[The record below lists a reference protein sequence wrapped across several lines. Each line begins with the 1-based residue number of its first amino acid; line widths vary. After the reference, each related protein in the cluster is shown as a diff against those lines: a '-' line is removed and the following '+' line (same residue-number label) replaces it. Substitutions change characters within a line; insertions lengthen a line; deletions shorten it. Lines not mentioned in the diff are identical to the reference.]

1 MPIFLLSS
9 FRRKTFTMNRQN
21 DTSRRNVTFTF
32 VTHSLF
38 YFCLLFYFFDH
49 SLAGTQSSTEDS
61 ETKKRLSIFILYSL
75 DSPKPVAEEKSGNDP
90 DAITHASP
98 RGPNPKYVAEIIAWE
113 LREEGK
119 VTVKAFYQLNGLD
132 EILDHHVIV
141 FGSVSKA
148 GDISAST
155 RAIFEELSDPSSTKS
170 KSKRLNKIVSCF
182 ITSDNY
188 EGCEQG
194 RDTVIALLETFQVTI
209 VPGLIITED
218 MEFDDA
224 AQNIRSF
231 SSKIKDAIGQKSPR
245 VE

>member
-9 FRRKTFTMNRQN
+9 FTREPFIVRRQN
-21 DTSRRNVTFTF
+21 DTSITNLTFTL

-38 YFCLLFYFFDH
+38 YFCLLFYFFGH
-49 SLAGTQSSTEDS
+49 SLAGTQSSTQDPEI
-61 ETKKRLSIFILYSL
+61 EKRLSIFILYSL
-75 DSPKPVAEEKSGNDP
+75 DSPKPVEKEKSGNEP
-90 DAITHASP
+90 DATTQASP

-155 RAIFEELSDPSSTKS
+155 RAIFEELSDPSSTKR
-170 KSKRLNKIVSCF
+170 KKKMLNQIVSCF

-188 EGCEQG
+188 EGSEQA
-194 RDTVIALLETFQVTI
+194 RDTVFALLETFQVKI

-218 MEFDDA
+218 MEFHYA

-231 SSKIKDAIGQKSPR
+231 SSKIKDAIRQKSPR